1 MICGLRI
8 RPYRWNILP
17 IPNEWHGIPC
27 DPDLMRDIKGIP
39 PTFAW
44 KKIISP
50 LRSFGKLLNGW
61 NGTGRWKDFFLML
74 EVFDP
79 HEPFDPPF
87 PYNEMLTP
95 VTTDKVLFGRH
106 TANRIYTAK
115 KSLNKFAHSMPVK
128 LRWLTVGWDISLI
141 RWNIWGWWM
150 IRWLLWQR
158 ITDIFS
164 VNTGWSKPVVQIWE
178 IQICIGK
185 LRVFRWNHF

>member
-8 RPYRWNILP
+8 RPYRWNIPP

-27 DPDLMRDIKGIP
+27 DPNLMRDIKGIP

-61 NGTGRWKDFFLML
+61 NGTGRWKTSFWCLKSSTRTNHLIRRFLIMKCI
-74 EVFDP
+74 
-79 HEPFDPPF
+79 
-87 PYNEMLTP
+87 TP
-95 VTTDKVLFGRH
+95 VITDKVLFGRH

-164 VNTGWSKPVVQIWE
+164 VNTGWSGNLGPIWE
-178 IQICIGK
+178 IQICIRK
-185 LRVFRWNHF
+185 LRAFR